1 MHNALFVQGYNYA
14 TTTVILVLSIQCHE
28 MRLLPPIKNRSDI
41 ITSHG
46 KLVILGDS
54 LEHSQPSLHLVP
66 VQRRFE

>member
-54 LEHSQPSLHLVP
+54 LEHSQPPLHLVP
-66 VQRRFE
+66 I